1 MITSPTAAKAEP
13 RIWRPKGTGRL
24 RRHEGIG
31 TLPSYLCARISPKSR
46 ETFTKKLA
54 RFPDR
59 LNMLPHCL
67 SRWGGATGCG
77 ASLAMAIHA
86 NARRFGNCPP
96 ASGRRRTN
104 RSPNA
109 SPKTSPKRNFDKS
122 NAVTASWWTH
132 WNEGGLHANWQD
144 INWVGLPEWLEGKQA
159 SSNCSLPRRFFANG
173 VESAADPGYR
183 SNLGLQTRGR
193 PRY

>member
-1 MITSPTAAKAEP
+1 MITSPTAAQAEP

-86 NARRFGNCPP
+86 NAWRFGNCPP

-109 SPKTSPKRNFDKS
+109 SPKMSPKRNFDKS
-122 NAVTASWWTH
+122 NAVTASWSTH

-144 INWVGLPEWLEGKQA
+144 INWIGLPEGLGGKQA
-159 SSNCSLPRRFFANG
+159 SSSCNSPGHFFANG
-173 VESAADPGYR
+173 VESAADLGCP
-183 SNLGLQTRGR
+183 SNLGSQTKGR
-193 PRY
+193 PKY